1 MKKKNR
7 APFDYHKFFLL
18 LGWMG
23 AMLVAV
29 VLSIIIMMALYG
41 WVGTWGVVAF
51 LLLLFVLSRWLV
63 QRYVPRMLAAHAG
76 EPSAS
81 QTIADQA
88 GEEDAGAGKVQHG
101 DTEDTEKIL

>member
-1 MKKKNR
+1 
-7 APFDYHKFFLL
+7 
-18 LGWMG
+18 
-23 AMLVAV
+23 
-29 VLSIIIMMALYG
+29 
-41 WVGTWGVVAF
+41 
-51 LLLLFVLSRWLV
+51 V